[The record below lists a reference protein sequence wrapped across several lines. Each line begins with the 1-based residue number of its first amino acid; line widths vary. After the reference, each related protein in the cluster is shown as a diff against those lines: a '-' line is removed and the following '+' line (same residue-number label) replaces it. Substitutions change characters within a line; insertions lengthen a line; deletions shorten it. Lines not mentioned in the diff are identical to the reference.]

1 MNVRH
6 ALAALALPFALAAC
20 DSQSPEGPPAPQVTA
35 SSSDSGAAPIAKSG
49 DQPVP
54 GPTGTAYPV
63 PPASAAA
70 QSPAP
75 ADAGKDSPATQPAST
90 LSEAEEESQ
99 MPLAGHG
106 NNHSSDS
113 LKEGAS
119 N

>member
-1 MNVRH
+1 MKVRH

-20 DSQSPEGPPAPQVTA
+20 DSQSPGGPPAPQVTA

-54 GPTGTAYPV
+54 GPAGTTYPV
-63 PPASAAA
+63 PPASAAGQA
-70 QSPAP
+70 PAP
-75 ADAGKDSPATQPAST
+75 ADAGKDSPATQPASN
-90 LSEAEEESQ
+90 LSESEEKSK

-113 LKEGAS
+113 LKAGAS
-119 N
+119 K